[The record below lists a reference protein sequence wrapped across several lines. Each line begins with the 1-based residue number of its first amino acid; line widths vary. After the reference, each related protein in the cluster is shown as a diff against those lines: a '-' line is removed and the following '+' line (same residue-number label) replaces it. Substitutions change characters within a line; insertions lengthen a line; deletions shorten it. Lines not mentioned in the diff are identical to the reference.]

1 MKYLGK
7 WTYADGTSASA
18 PVFAGAVVLINQARK
33 ASGKPAV
40 GFLNPLLYKNSA
52 TRSAF
57 RDIRELGYGG
67 CATKVGYDLATG
79 IGTPRVATLA
89 TAIP

>member
-1 MKYLGK
+1 M
-7 WTYADGTSASA
+7 
-18 PVFAGAVVLINQARK
+18 FAGAVTLINHARR

-40 GFLNPLLYKNSA
+40 GFLNPLLYKHTA

-57 RDIRELGYGG
+57 RDIRDMGYGG
-67 CATKVGYDLATG
+67 CPTRVGYDLATG
-79 IGTPRVATLA
+79 IGTPRVSALA

>member
-1 MKYLGK
+1 M
-7 WTYADGTSASA
+7 
-18 PVFAGAVVLINQARK
+18 FAGAVTLINHARQ

-40 GFLNPLLYKNSA
+40 GFLNPLLYKNTA

-57 RDIRELGYGG
+57 RDIRDMGYGG
-67 CATKVGYDLATG
+67 CATLTGYDLATG